1 MIVSEAGGSTGV
13 PPTLGNELAGKG
25 VIVNALT
32 PETFESPI
40 LVQLPPS
47 RVE

>member
-1 MIVSEAGGSTGV
+1 MIAAAPKSVK
-13 PPTLGNELAGKG
+13 TLGNELAGKV